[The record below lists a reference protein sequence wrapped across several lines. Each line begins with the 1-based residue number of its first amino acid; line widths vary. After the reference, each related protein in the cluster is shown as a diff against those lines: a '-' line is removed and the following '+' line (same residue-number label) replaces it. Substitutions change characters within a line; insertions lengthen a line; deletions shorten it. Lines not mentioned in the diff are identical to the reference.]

1 MSLTYTQYKTALAN
15 LIPISES
22 DTNFTTIL
30 PQVIEYAEQRIHR
43 ELDLLTAIVRDT
55 SSTFTANSRNFTL
68 PSNGGRFVNVE
79 GVNVLVSGT
88 RTYQL
93 IPASRDLIDAMWPS
107 ESAAS
112 ASTVP
117 QFYAMVTDQ
126 SIIVGP
132 PPGSNYTAEV
142 IGKIRPT
149 ALSASNTT
157 TFLSNY
163 LPDLFLAA
171 SMIFISGWSRDFGA
185 QSDDPARAMSWE
197 AQYKTLLASA
207 NAEEFRKKFGMAPR
221 G

>member
-1 MSLTYTQYKTALAN
+1 MNYATYKTTLASMV
-15 LIPISES
+15 PISES

-30 PQVIEYAEQRIHR
+30 PQVIEYAEQRIYR
-43 ELDLLTAIVRDT
+43 ELDLLAATVRDT

-68 PSNGGRFVNVE
+68 PSSGGRFVTVD
-79 GVNVLVSGT
+79 GVNVIVSGT

-93 IPASRDLIDAMWPS
+93 IHASRDLIDAMWPS

-117 QFYAMVTDQ
+117 QFYGMITDQ

-149 ALSASNTT
+149 ALSADNTT

-171 SMIFISGWSRDFGA
+171 SMVFYTGYMKNFGA
-185 QSDDPARAMSWE
+185 QADDPKMAQSWE
-197 AQYKTLLASA
+197 AQYEKLLASA
-207 NAEEFRKKFGMAPR
+207 NAEELRKKFGMSPR